1 MFRVVVFSTLLSAV
15 AGHRINW
22 RSKHDDRTAKR
33 STEGDE
39 TMNIMEMVMQNPKA
53 AELADAF
60 AEQMKTMMA
69 DPDFQKQ
76 AELFAEEAM
85 EAEPLEQFKLTA
97 QRMETM
103 MQNPKFRQQGEVLA
117 EKMEELASDPE
128 LQEQATRVAKQME
141 ATMADPSFQE
151 KLQEQLDAMQK
162 QLEANPDLQKSM
174 DAIQEQIEEALSAP
188 EEVAEVQP
196 KEALTSLLSMM
207 EPSLAFNAPM
217 ARKPAAGLSQPRALK
232 STLKHRLETIEMV
245 DEPDDKAVT
254 VGAAALAGLVGAQIG
269 DLKTAAIFALLAAY
283 STTLSNELGDS
294 AKSAGK
300 FATKTYDRAN
310 ELNTEYGVLNKAK
323 KATDAVVTVADN
335 INENYGI
342 TDKLEAE
349 YGILGKLEG
358 AKDQAT
364 SKIDELTG
372 KMDDIKSKASSS
384 S

>member
-1 MFRVVVFSTLLSAV
+1 
-15 AGHRINW
+15 
-22 RSKHDDRTAKR
+22 
-33 STEGDE
+33 
-39 TMNIMEMVMQNPKA
+39 MNIMEMVMQNPKA

-60 AEQMKTMMA
+60 AEQMKTMMS

-97 QRMETM
+97 QRMEAM

-117 EKMEELASDPE
+117 EKMEELVADPE

-141 ATMADPSFQE
+141 ATMADPRLQE
-151 KLQEQLDAMQK
+151 KLQEQLDAVQK
-162 QLEANPDLQKSM
+162 QLEANPELQKSM

-196 KEALTSLLSMM
+196 KEALSSLLSMM

-217 ARKPAAGLSQPRALK
+217 ARKQAAGLSQSRALK
-232 STLKHRLETIEMV
+232 STLKHRLETIKME
-245 DEPDDKAVT
+245 DYEPDDEAVT

-283 STTLSNELGDS
+283 STTLSNDFGDS
-294 AKSAGK
+294 AKSVGK
-300 FATKTYDRAN
+300 FAAKTYKRAD
-310 ELNTEYGVLNKAK
+310 ELNTEYGVLPKAK

-342 TDKLEAE
+342 TDKLESE

-358 AKDQAT
+358 AKNQVTEKVD
-364 SKIDELTG
+364 SIKG
-372 KMDDIKSKASSS
+372 KVDDFQQKASES
-384 S
+384 